1 MFDNIHHLTGQRR
14 FIRLILEKRVLR
26 YSYFMIV
33 EILGKKI
40 QPCGLVICYEMNLV
54 AVIGKRFS
62 QLGGDNSAATKCRI
76 AYNSYFHKNHNRFLT
91 RLDRKSTR
99 LNSSN

>member
-62 QLGGDNSAATKCRI
+62 QLGGDHSAATKCSIR
-76 AYNSYFHKNHNRFLT
+76 SKERRVWKECVGTVRSRWTPLH
-91 RLDRKSTR
+91 
-99 LNSSN
+99 